1 MKLFGLGRGGRLS
14 IAPQIAVV
22 ALVIGLAG
30 AMAIEPTRQLFEQ
43 RTRIA
48 DMTSELKSIE
58 KSNQRLQNMVTRLQ
72 DPDYLEQQ
80 AREHSGLVRPG
91 ETSIIVMPPAD
102 TESTAE
108 KKQPDAEETEPVKDP
123 GLIDSM
129 LNFLGLS

>member
-1 MKLFGLGRGGRLS
+1 VRLFGLGGGGRLS

-48 DMTSELKSIE
+48 DMSHELKSIE
-58 KSNQRLQNMVTRLQ
+58 KSNERLENMVTRLQ

-80 AREHSGLVRPG
+80 ARAQSGLVRPG

-102 TESTAE
+102 VEATEKE
-108 KKQPDAEETEPVKDP
+108 EPDVEEAAPSEDA

-129 LNFLGLS
+129 LNFLGFG